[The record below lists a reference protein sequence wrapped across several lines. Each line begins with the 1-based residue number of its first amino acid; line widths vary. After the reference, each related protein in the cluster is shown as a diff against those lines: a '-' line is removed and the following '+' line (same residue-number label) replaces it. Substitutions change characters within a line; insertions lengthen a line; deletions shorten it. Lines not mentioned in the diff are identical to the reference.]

1 MQHHRNASSAFGRAL
16 AAMIACVAA
25 LALAGPATAATDRF
39 SSERGSD
46 QATPELSPVGDRP
59 ADRAPASST
68 PTTGSGSP
76 SSSDDSNTGLIV
88 GLSLATVAL
97 LGSGTFVARR
107 RRHVAPGH

>member
-1 MQHHRNASSAFGRAL
+1 MQHHRNVSSALGRAL

-68 PTTGSGSP
+68 PATGTGSSSASDGS
-76 SSSDDSNTGLIV
+76 DTGLIV
-88 GLSLATVAL
+88 GLSLATLAL
-97 LGSGTFVARR
+97 VGGGTIVVLR